1 MNFPVFI
8 CQPPCYNITTTRT
21 GRDGVADR
29 QFKSGYDREHRGAIR
44 RFRVIVGL
52 IVLLA
57 VVFGLL
63 IGFTVLRDDGMRPDY
78 KSGSVIVYLRVG
90 RSFRRGDPVCLRL
103 SDGNTAVR
111 RVVAV
116 EGDSVDVR
124 DGIAYING
132 LAERGSY
139 SFTRTDRR
147 ENGPIYPVILRAGE
161 YFVLGDSR
169 ETAEDSR
176 SFGPVRADE
185 VLGRPLF

>member
-1 MNFPVFI
+1 M
-8 CQPPCYNITTTRT
+8 
-21 GRDGVADR
+21 AAR
-29 QFKSGYDREHRGAIR
+29 QYKTGYDREHRGVIR
-44 RFRVIVGL
+44 QFRVTVGL

-57 VVFGLL
+57 VIFGLL
-63 IGFTVLRDDGMRPDY
+63 IGFSVLRDDGMRPDY
-78 KSGSVIVYLRVG
+78 QSGALVAWLRVG

-103 SDGNTAVR
+103 PDGNTAVR

-116 EGDSVDVR
+116 GGDSVDVR

-147 ENGPIYPVILRAGE
+147 EDGPVYPVILRAGE

-169 ETAEDSR
+169 ETAVDSR

-185 VLGRPLF
+185 LLGRPLF

>member
-1 MNFPVFI
+1 M
-8 CQPPCYNITTTRT
+8 
-21 GRDGVADR
+21 ADR

-44 RFRVIVGL
+44 RFRAMLGL
-52 IVLLA
+52 AVLLA

-63 IGFTVLRDDGMRPDY
+63 LGFAVLRDDGMRPDY
-78 KSGSVIVYLRVG
+78 KSGSVVAFLRVG

-103 SDGNTAVR
+103 PDGNTAVR

-147 ENGPIYPVILRAGE
+147 EGGPIYPVILRGGE

-169 ETAEDSR
+169 ETAIDSR

-185 VLGRPLF
+185 LLGRPLF

>member
-1 MNFPVFI
+1 MAENQI
-8 CQPPCYNITTTRT
+8 
-21 GRDGVADR
+21 
-29 QFKSGYDREHRGAIR
+29 KSGYDREHRGAIR
-44 RFRVIVGL
+44 RFRALLGL
-52 IVLLA
+52 AVLLA
-57 VVFGLL
+57 VIFGLL
-63 IGFTVLRDDGMRPDY
+63 IGFAILRDDGMRPNY
-78 KSGSVIVYLRVG
+78 KSGSFVAYLRVG
-90 RSFRRGDPVCLRL
+90 RSFRRGDTVCLRL
-103 SDGNTAVR
+103 PDGNAAVR

-147 ENGPIYPVILRAGE
+147 EDGPIYPVILRAGE

-169 ETAEDSR
+169 ETAVDSR

-185 VLGRPLF
+185 LLGRPLF

>member
-1 MNFPVFI
+1 MVESVKVRPV
-8 CQPPCYNITTTRT
+8 RL
-21 GRDGVADR
+21 
-29 QFKSGYDREHRGAIR
+29 
-44 RFRVIVGL
+44 IVGL

-57 VVFGLL
+57 VIFGLL
-63 IGFTVLRDDGMRPDY
+63 IGFSVLRDDGMRPDY
-78 KSGSVIVYLRVG
+78 KSGSVIAYLRVG

-103 SDGNTAVR
+103 PDGNTAVR

-116 EGDSVDVR
+116 GGDSVDLR
-124 DGIAYING
+124 GGIAYING

-147 ENGPIYPVILRAGE
+147 EDGPVYPVILRAGE

-169 ETAEDSR
+169 ETAVDSR

-185 VLGRPLF
+185 LLGRPLF